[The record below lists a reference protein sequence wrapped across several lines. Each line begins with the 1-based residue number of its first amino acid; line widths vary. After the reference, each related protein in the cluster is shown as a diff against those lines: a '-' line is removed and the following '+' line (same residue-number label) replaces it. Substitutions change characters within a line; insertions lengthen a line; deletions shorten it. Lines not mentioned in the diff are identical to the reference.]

1 MSCLEFTLDAPCQN
15 PSKKMPA
22 LDTQVWVG
30 TQIREWSLPK
40 CLIPDGVELPTK
52 HGPLK
57 QIILYQFYRKAIAN
71 RTPFNSRAAYPER
84 DKISTISQEFIRRF
98 KNTSRE
104 LPKSVLESV
113 VKEFCQDL
121 MRGGFTNKFISTCL
135 QAAAKGYTN
144 MLKLDITGQ
153 QPVNRPASFGAKARR
168 AKNITA
174 KSSWFK
180 RAKKSESNQ
189 NQDKSQKNSFK

>member
-1 MSCLEFTLDAPCQN
+1 MLEKYVDDVLTGQEEMKLGTKWNPKDQCLEWTQEQLELDKTKDPQEVTMTAIAAMASSILSCLEFTWDAPCLN
-15 PSKKMPA
+15 PSKKMPV

-71 RTPFNSRAAYPER
+71 HTPFNSRAAYPER
-84 DKISTISQEFIRRF
+84 DRISTISQDFIRRF

-104 LPKSVLESV
+104 LP
-113 VKEFCQDL
+113 
-121 MRGGFTNKFISTCL
+121 
-135 QAAAKGYTN
+135 
-144 MLKLDITGQ
+144 
-153 QPVNRPASFGAKARR
+153 
-168 AKNITA
+168 
-174 KSSWFK
+174 
-180 RAKKSESNQ
+180 
-189 NQDKSQKNSFK
+189 